1 MSGHSRNIMPSDSPM
16 QSQSH
21 ICAGVNEEEYISFT
35 QSTISAVVLSLICLF
50 GVIGNSLVII
60 VYCVKPK
67 HQTGRL
73 FKKYNNVN
81 SNSNHKVN
89 NIPTT
94 TTTTTTTNNNTNAD
108 NNHTQDISTPEKPTA
123 GIHVNKMTRPT
134 NSTVKPLSQKLLRRQ
149 DAFSQQNLILLL
161 AFVDLLTCVLILPWD
176 IYRVVNFASTG
187 NNIPL
192 SVTLPNYYP
201 TESRANVGNIHI
213 ANASSSSSFYFNYEL
228 DAILTLLRNIVF
240 ACEGSLLAAIAF
252 ERYMILVEPD
262 ICNSRCCYA
271 SGNRA
276 GRMSESNR
284 KVVNT
289 GSIRFNFTKN
299 SPSVQKD
306 SSVATIDSIYAT
318 QLPGVCDAAS
328 VGETSSMKQLNKS
341 KSNNGK
347 YKGVVV
353 CKPNMC
359 IMSILISVTVG
370 TCLLE
375 CILIVLHFTQSDCRL
390 TDKLR
395 ELVNQIYILCTF
407 LSFFIVTY
415 LYVRIFMMVREN
427 DLRRQK
433 WSVQRSTFSTS
444 LKIINESNPLSQS
457 LDNNSETETV
467 VRMADET
474 ESNASIVNGNSCKCK
489 CPQQIQSTRSRLP
502 IRFTKQVSCDQVVT
516 TSHDCYQREAQ
527 DFPMSPLKRHRILR
541 TPSMSAIF
549 HRRRVRQHDKMSTA
563 SMGVSVR
570 SDDRASENDL
580 PVDAGRLGNSQATR
594 KSPHLLP
601 LNRLISRRVVRSHRT
616 GLMIFI
622 STVVFYAT
630 LFPVLWVHFRFWWKE
645 PTIDLSVNNLS
656 VINVTS
662 LVVGGGGDGVGRGFI
677 SDNSSGAQIERTHQG
692 NSFMTVVHHE
702 FYYVNN
708 AVNFFIYSL
717 FNQSFRARLRILLA
731 KY

>member
-1 MSGHSRNIMPSDSPM
+1 MSGHSRDIMPSDSPM

-21 ICAGVNEEEYISFT
+21 ICGGVNEEEYISFT

-67 HQTGRL
+67 HQAGRL

-94 TTTTTTTNNNTNAD
+94 TTTTTITTTNANNNL
-108 NNHTQDISTPEKPTA
+108 TQDISIPEKPTT

-134 NSTVKPLSQKLLRRQ
+134 NSTVKPLSHKLLRRQ

-192 SVTLPNYYP
+192 SVTLQNYYAV
-201 TESRANVGNIHI
+201 ESRANVGRIHI

-262 ICNSRCCYA
+262 ICNSICCYA

-284 KVVNT
+284 KVVNS
-289 GSIRFNFTKN
+289 GSIRFSFTKN
-299 SPSVQKD
+299 SSSVQKD
-306 SSVATIDSIYAT
+306 SSVAAADSIYAT
-318 QLPGVCDAAS
+318 QLPGVCDVAN
-328 VGETSSMKQLNKS
+328 VGETSSMKQVNKS

-353 CKPNMC
+353 CKPSMC

-375 CILIVLHFTQSDCRL
+375 CILIVLHFTKSDCRL

-407 LSFFIVTY
+407 LSFFIITY

-474 ESNASIVNGNSCKCK
+474 ESNPSIVNGNPCKCK
-489 CPQQIQSTRSRLP
+489 SPQQIQSTRSRLP

-527 DFPMSPLKRHRILR
+527 EFPMSPLKRHKILK

-549 HRRRVRQHDKMSTA
+549 HHRRVRRHEKTSTA
-563 SMGVSVR
+563 SMSASVR
-570 SDDRASENDL
+570 SDDQASENDL
-580 PVDAGRLGNSQATR
+580 PLDAGRLGNSRATR
-594 KSPHLLP
+594 KSPQLLP
-601 LNRLISRRVVRSHRT
+601 LDRLISRRVVRSHRT

-630 LFPVLWVHFRFWWKE
+630 LFPVLWVHFRFWWKQ

-656 VINVTS
+656 VVNVTS
-662 LVVGGGGDGVGRGFI
+662 LVVLDGSGDDCGRGLT
-677 SDNSSGAQIERTHQG
+677 SNNSSSAQIDRTHQG